1 VAKWWLP
8 DAVVHVE
15 SLPRTGAGK
24 YQKHVVRAAYKDHFA
39 AVGAGTVLGSEM

>member
-1 VAKWWLP
+1 
-8 DAVVHVE
+8 VHVE